1 MGTKNGNAAFQRMIE
16 DLLGPVQDCADPF
29 VDDIIIGSGTEDM
42 TEDELIEAH
51 ERDLRRVLSELHK
64 HNMVCKPTKASLFV
78 REVEFAGH
86 VVGHGQRRPMPGKL
100 ASLHHWE
107 KLQTISELRSFMGF
121 CNYYSGYV
129 RMYAELSG
137 PLQKMLHVGKFDG
150 RKGGEKA
157 RLRHTTGLRST
168 NPMYGV
174 FRAVKPRIGNRC
186 TASGDLCIRISGIN
200 RVLFSYCF
208 RQFLRFRS
216 DTHCF
221 DCWRL
226 DRDFTVT
233 ASLTVINGNFNAIR
247 HEGSKVA
254 RNCMDA
260 SAIFIINTRN
270 LNPNFSGCRNRIFD
284 FDIPA
289 LDLTSFEWTYV
300 LPYAR
305 INFPFLLPSICLK
318 DMGKTKLIREATCEG
333 HISCCLR
340 GMTIRKR
347 GMYSQYSR
355 RNLGS
360 IICLAFP
367 HVRASVMDHG
377 QEGRVCVITLWP

>member
-1 MGTKNGNAAFQRMIE
+1 MEAHIDDVCLGANTQE
-16 DLLGPVQDCADPF
+16 DHLILLGEFFAVCQEDHTRLKLENYVFLQETMQYLGFDIGYGWWTPAASKVKLLMDANEAVPRTPWPGYGIQPV
-29 VDDIIIGSGTEDM
+29 
-42 TEDELIEAH
+42 
-51 ERDLRRVLSELHK
+51 
-64 HNMVCKPTKASLFV
+64 
-78 REVEFAGH
+78 
-86 VVGHGQRRPMPGKL
+86 
-100 ASLHHWE
+100 
-107 KLQTISELRSFMGF
+107 
-121 CNYYSGYV
+121 
-129 RMYAELSG
+129 SG
-137 PLQKMLHVGKFDG
+137 PLTPLT
-150 RKGGEKA
+150 A
-157 RLRHTTGLRST
+157 
-168 NPMYGV
+168 V

-226 DRDFTVT
+226 ARDFTVT
-233 ASLTVINGNFNAIR
+233 ASLTVYNGNFNAIR

-260 SAIFIINTRN
+260 SAIFIINTSN

-300 LPYAR
+300 LLYAR
-305 INFPFLLPSICLK
+305 INFPFILPSICLK

-340 GMTIRKR
+340 GITIRKR
-347 GMYSQYSR
+347 GMYSQYS
-355 RNLGS
+355 
-360 IICLAFP
+360 
-367 HVRASVMDHG
+367 
-377 QEGRVCVITLWP
+377 

>member
-1 MGTKNGNAAFQRMIE
+1 MDMDMVRPRKDPWGLSPVGGPWEAWGSLMDLCGRSRLVGPPRPSRDAYVGRVCHCHCGGDSSSRHPVRLVWVNG
-16 DLLGPVQDCADPF
+16 
-29 VDDIIIGSGTEDM
+29 
-42 TEDELIEAH
+42 
-51 ERDLRRVLSELHK
+51 
-64 HNMVCKPTKASLFV
+64 
-78 REVEFAGH
+78 
-86 VVGHGQRRPMPGKL
+86 
-100 ASLHHWE
+100 
-107 KLQTISELRSFMGF
+107 SFG
-121 CNYYSGYV
+121 C
-129 RMYAELSG
+129 
-137 PLQKMLHVGKFDG
+137 
-150 RKGGEKA
+150 
-157 RLRHTTGLRST
+157 
-168 NPMYGV
+168 
-174 FRAVKPRIGNRC
+174 NRC

-200 RVLFSYCF
+200 RVIFSYCF
-208 RQFLRFRS
+208 RQFLCFRS

-226 DRDFTVT
+226 VRDFTVT
-233 ASLTVINGNFNAIR
+233 ASLTVYNGNFNAIR

-305 INFPFLLPSICLK
+305 INFPFILPSICLK

-340 GMTIRKR
+340 VLTIRKR

-360 IICLAFP
+360 IICLASP

-377 QEGRVCVITLWP
+377 QEGRVCVTTHWP

>member
-1 MGTKNGNAAFQRMIE
+1 M
-16 DLLGPVQDCADPF
+16 
-29 VDDIIIGSGTEDM
+29 
-42 TEDELIEAH
+42 
-51 ERDLRRVLSELHK
+51 
-64 HNMVCKPTKASLFV
+64 
-78 REVEFAGH
+78 
-86 VVGHGQRRPMPGKL
+86 
-100 ASLHHWE
+100 
-107 KLQTISELRSFMGF
+107 
-121 CNYYSGYV
+121 
-129 RMYAELSG
+129 
-137 PLQKMLHVGKFDG
+137 
-150 RKGGEKA
+150 A
-157 RLRHTTGLRST
+157 RLWHTTGLRST

-186 TASGDLCIRISGIN
+186 TASRDLGIRISGIN

-221 DCWRL
+221 DDWRL

-233 ASLTVINGNFNAIR
+233 ASLTVYNGNFNAIC
-247 HEGSKVA
+247 HEGSKVT

-270 LNPNFSGCRNRIFD
+270 LNPNFSECRNRIFD

-305 INFPFLLPSICLK
+305 INFPFILPPICLK

-367 HVRASVMDHG
+367 HVRASVMVHG

>member
-1 MGTKNGNAAFQRMIE
+1 M
-16 DLLGPVQDCADPF
+16 
-29 VDDIIIGSGTEDM
+29 
-42 TEDELIEAH
+42 
-51 ERDLRRVLSELHK
+51 
-64 HNMVCKPTKASLFV
+64 
-78 REVEFAGH
+78 
-86 VVGHGQRRPMPGKL
+86 
-100 ASLHHWE
+100 
-107 KLQTISELRSFMGF
+107 
-121 CNYYSGYV
+121 
-129 RMYAELSG
+129 
-137 PLQKMLHVGKFDG
+137 
-150 RKGGEKA
+150 A

-168 NPMYGV
+168 NPMHGV

-186 TASGDLCIRISGIN
+186 TASGDMCIRISGIN

-208 RQFLRFRS
+208 RQFLCFRS

-226 DRDFTVT
+226 VRDFTVT
-233 ASLTVINGNFNAIR
+233 ASLTVYNGNFNAIR
-247 HEGSKVA
+247 DEGSKVA

-305 INFPFLLPSICLK
+305 INFPFILPSICLK

-340 GMTIRKR
+340 VLTIRKR

-360 IICLAFP
+360 IICLASP

-377 QEGRVCVITLWP
+377 QEGRVCVTTHWP

>member
-1 MGTKNGNAAFQRMIE
+1 M
-16 DLLGPVQDCADPF
+16 
-29 VDDIIIGSGTEDM
+29 
-42 TEDELIEAH
+42 
-51 ERDLRRVLSELHK
+51 
-64 HNMVCKPTKASLFV
+64 
-78 REVEFAGH
+78 
-86 VVGHGQRRPMPGKL
+86 
-100 ASLHHWE
+100 
-107 KLQTISELRSFMGF
+107 
-121 CNYYSGYV
+121 
-129 RMYAELSG
+129 
-137 PLQKMLHVGKFDG
+137 
-150 RKGGEKA
+150 
-157 RLRHTTGLRST
+157 
-168 NPMYGV
+168 

-186 TASGDLCIRISGIN
+186 TASGDLYIRIPGIN

-208 RQFLRFRS
+208 CQFLRFRS
-216 DTHCF
+216 DIHCF

-233 ASLTVINGNFNAIR
+233 ASLTVYNGNFNAIR
-247 HEGSKVA
+247 DEGSKVF
-254 RNCMDA
+254 RNCVDA
-260 SAIFIINTRN
+260 SAIFTFYTRN
-270 LNPNFSGCRNRIFD
+270 LNPNFLGCRNRIFD
-284 FDIPA
+284 FNIPA

-305 INFPFLLPSICLK
+305 IKFPFILPSICLK

-360 IICLAFP
+360 IICLASP

-377 QEGRVCVITLWP
+377 QEGRVCVVTLWP

>member
-1 MGTKNGNAAFQRMIE
+1 MSSTHGRFWDSQSESQESATLFQLSEWRTIKDQRRSRHLDYVVSHPNKEVSADAWSWTLKQFGSPSPGCYSSDMAE
-16 DLLGPVQDCADPF
+16 FLYECQKEKQPVQCLLCRAGRLGLLF
-29 VDDIIIGSGTEDM
+29 SGFHTNH
-42 TEDELIEAH
+42 TSTLAEAVP
-51 ERDLRRVLSELHK
+51 RT
-64 HNMVCKPTKASLFV
+64 PW
-78 REVEFAGH
+78 
-86 VVGHGQRRPMPGKL
+86 PGYGIR
-100 ASLHHWE
+100 
-107 KLQTISELRSFMGF
+107 Q
-121 CNYYSGYV
+121 V
-129 RMYAELSG
+129 SG
-137 PLQKMLHVGKFDG
+137 PLTPCTEGKTPVD
-150 RKGGEKA
+150 A
-157 RLRHTTGLRST
+157 
-168 NPMYGV
+168 P

-186 TASGDLCIRISGIN
+186 TARGDLCIRISGIN

-305 INFPFLLPSICLK
+305 INLPFLLPSICLK

-333 HISCCLR
+333 HISRCLR
-340 GMTIRKR
+340 RMTIRKR

>member
-1 MGTKNGNAAFQRMIE
+1 MC
-16 DLLGPVQDCADPF
+16 LGVAVPRTPWLGYGIQPV
-29 VDDIIIGSGTEDM
+29 
-42 TEDELIEAH
+42 
-51 ERDLRRVLSELHK
+51 
-64 HNMVCKPTKASLFV
+64 
-78 REVEFAGH
+78 
-86 VVGHGQRRPMPGKL
+86 
-100 ASLHHWE
+100 
-107 KLQTISELRSFMGF
+107 
-121 CNYYSGYV
+121 
-129 RMYAELSG
+129 SG
-137 PLQKMLHVGKFDG
+137 PLTPCTEGKTPVD
-150 RKGGEKA
+150 A
-157 RLRHTTGLRST
+157 
-168 NPMYGV
+168 P

-186 TASGDLCIRISGIN
+186 TASGDLYIRTSGIN

-208 RQFLRFRS
+208 RQFLCFRS
-216 DTHCF
+216 DIHCF

-233 ASLTVINGNFNAIR
+233 ASLTVYNGNFNAIR
-247 HEGSKVA
+247 HEGSKA
-254 RNCMDA
+254 FRNCLDA
-260 SAIFIINTRN
+260 SAIFTSYTRN
-270 LNPNFSGCRNRIFD
+270 LNPNFSGCRNQIFD

-305 INFPFLLPSICLK
+305 INFPFILPSICLK

-340 GMTIRKR
+340 GTTIRKR

-360 IICLAFP
+360 IICLASP

-377 QEGRVCVITLWP
+377 QEGRVCVVTLWP